1 MNLFAGAAYP
11 LRALSMIA
19 RHRHLWVYVLI
30 PIGVNIVI
38 GIALYSGLFLTGRRL
53 ILDVLPQA
61 DGLTA
66 LLATIAQALL
76 LVVLAVSI
84 GFLLVR
90 FGVVL
95 GSPWYGRLSEE
106 LEEIITGRK
115 LPTTTLSIRTVLYD
129 ISRAL
134 QFELK
139 KLLFVASI
147 GIPGL
152 LLNLIP
158 GVGTLLGTAVGI
170 SLGVMIAC
178 LDFFDGPQERRRRRF
193 RAKLATMRATAPASF
208 GFGLLAFFLVSIPLV
223 NLLAIPLCVTAGTM
237 LVCEQAPDVLA
248 EPIRIGART
257 TT

>member
-1 MNLFAGAAYP
+1 MNLFAGAVYP
-11 LRALSMIA
+11 LRALTMIA
-19 RHRHLWVYVLI
+19 QNRHLWAYILI
-30 PIGVNIVI
+30 PIGVNIVV
-38 GIALYSGLFLTGRRL
+38 GIALYSGLFLTGRQL
-53 ILDVLPQA
+53 ILNMLPQA
-61 DGLTA
+61 EGLTA
-66 LLATIAQALL
+66 
-76 LVVLAVSI
+76 VLAVVAQVLLLIALAVSV

-106 LEEIITGRK
+106 LEEIITGSK
-115 LPTTTLSIRTVLYD
+115 LPTTTLNVGTVFYD

-158 GVGTLLGTAVGI
+158 GIGTVLGTAVGI
-170 SLGVMIAC
+170 SLGVIVAC

-193 RAKLATMRATAPASF
+193 RAKLATVRATAPASL
-208 GFGLLAFFLVSIPLV
+208 GFGLLSFFLVSIPLV
-223 NLLAIPLCVTAGTM
+223 NLLAIPVCVTAGTM
-237 LVCEQAPDVLA
+237 LVCEQAPEVLD
-248 EPIRIGART
+248 EPLGGRRRA
-257 TT
+257 

>member
-1 MNLFAGAAYP
+1 MNLFAGALYP
-11 LRALSMIA
+11 LRALTMIA
-19 RHRHLWVYVLI
+19 RNRHLWAYVFI
-30 PIGVNIVI
+30 PIVVNIIV
-38 GIALYSGLFLTGRRL
+38 GIALYSGLFLTGRQL
-53 ILDVLPQA
+53 ILSMLPA
-61 DGLTA
+61 SEGLTTV
-66 LLATIAQALL
+66 LAAVAQALL
-76 LVVLAVSI
+76 LVALAVSV

-95 GSPWYGRLSEE
+95 GSPWYGRLSQE
-106 LEEIITGRK
+106 LEEIITGSK
-115 LPTTTLSIRTVLYD
+115 LPTTTLSVRTVIYD

-134 QFELK
+134 QFEMK

-158 GVGTLLGTAVGI
+158 GIGTLLGTAVGI
-170 SLGVMIAC
+170 SLGVTVTC

-193 RAKLATMRATAPASF
+193 RAKLATVRATAPTSL

-237 LVCEQAPDVLA
+237 LVCEQAPDVLD
-248 EPIRIGART
+248 EPIRIEGS
-257 TT
+257 

>member
-1 MNLFAGAAYP
+1 MNLFTGAAYP
-11 LRALSMIA
+11 LRALGMIA
-19 RHRHLWVYVLI
+19 SHRHLWAYVLI
-30 PIGVNIVI
+30 PIGVNIIV
-38 GIALYSGLFLTGRRL
+38 GIALYSGLFLTGRQL
-53 ILDVLPQA
+53 ILNALPTDGAIAPVLA
-61 DGLTA
+61 G
-66 LLATIAQALL
+66 IAQALL
-76 LVVLAVSI
+76 LIALAVSI
-84 GFLLVR
+84 GFVLVR

-106 LEEIITGRK
+106 LEELITGRK
-115 LPTTTLSIRTVLYD
+115 LPTTTLSVRIVLYD

-158 GVGTLLGTAVGI
+158 GLGTLLGTAVGI
-170 SLGVMIAC
+170 SLGVIVAC

-193 RAKLATMRATAPASF
+193 RAKLATIRATSPASL

-237 LVCEQAPDVLA
+237 LVCEQAPEVLD
-248 EPIRIGART
+248 EPIGGRRRA
-257 TT
+257 

>member
-1 MNLFAGAAYP
+1 MDLFVGALYP
-11 LRALSMIA
+11 LRALGMIA
-19 RHRHLWVYVLI
+19 RHRQLWAYVLI
-30 PIGVNIVI
+30 PIGVNILV
-38 GIALYSGLFLTGRRL
+38 GILLYSTLFLAGRQA
-53 ILDVLPQA
+53 ILNLLPQ
-61 DGLTA
+61 GEG
-66 LLATIAQALL
+66 
-76 LVVLAVSI
+76 VLAVLAVAAQVFLLIALAVSV

-115 LPTTTLSIRTVLYD
+115 LPTTTLNVRIVLYD
-129 ISRAL
+129 MSRAL

-147 GIPGL
+147 GLPGL

-158 GVGTLLGTAVGI
+158 GVGTLLGTTVGI
-170 SLGVMIAC
+170 GLGATVSC

-193 RAKLATMRATAPASF
+193 RAKLATVRALLPASL

-223 NLLAIPLCVTAGTM
+223 NLLALPLCVTAGTM
-237 LVCEQAPDVLA
+237 LVCERAPEVLQEELGGRRRA
-248 EPIRIGART
+248 
-257 TT
+257 